1 MIENYE
7 VRLLKIPVFDQETGE
22 EIREDEKYHVCNK
35 IIGSENY
42 PCYDKD
48 TADELCETLNC
59 LTNDYSLNKT
69 LPAHKTGMVI
79 GDNCFELA
87 ERIHEKQEKLNE
99 LQNAME
105 HELVC
110 ELAYLE
116 KSNHIKL
123 HSDEVKEALNLSKN
137 PTEKQ
142 IQAYCEE
149 TYKKEY
155 TNLKIAKT
163 NVTFIN
169 KQIDLINDYI
179 SLEKYILRKELR

>member
-7 VRLLKIPVFDQETGE
+7 VKLLKIPVFDQETGK
-22 EIREDEKYHVCNK
+22 EIRTDEQYHVCNK
-35 IIGSENY
+35 IISSENY

-69 LPAHKTGMVI
+69 LPAYKTGMVI
-79 GDNCFELA
+79 GENCFELA
-87 ERIHEKQEKLNE
+87 ERIHEKNEKLND
-99 LQNAME
+99 LQKAME
-105 HELVC
+105 HELTC
-110 ELAYLE
+110 ELTYTE
-116 KSNHIKL
+116 KCNNIRL
-123 HSDEVKEALNLSKN
+123 HPEQVKEALELTKA

-142 IQAYCEE
+142 ITAYCEE

-179 SLEKYILRKELR
+179 SLEKYILRKEL

>member
-1 MIENYE
+1 MTEMYE
-7 VRLLKIPVFDQETGE
+7 VKLLKIPVFDQETGDE
-22 EIREDEKYHVCNK
+22 TGTDEKYHVCSK
-35 IIGSENY
+35 IIGNESY

-69 LPAHKTGMVI
+69 LPASRKSLECH
-79 GDNCFELA
+79 ELA
-87 ERIHEKQEKLNE
+87 GRINEKQTKLNE
-99 LQNAME
+99 LQHAME
-105 HELVC
+105 HELTC
-110 ELAYLE
+110 ELTYTE
-116 KSNHIKL
+116 KCNNIRL
-123 HSDEVKEALNLSKN
+123 HPEQVKEALELTKA

-142 IQAYCEE
+142 ITAYCEE

-179 SLEKYILRKELR
+179 SLEKYILRKELKK

>member
-1 MIENYE
+1 MENYE

-22 EIREDEKYHVCNK
+22 EIRDEQYTVCNK

-42 PCYDKD
+42 PCYNKT

-59 LTNDYSLNKT
+59 LTNDYSLNKR
-69 LPAHKTGMVI
+69 LPAPRKSLECH
-79 GDNCFELA
+79 ELA
-87 ERIHEKQEKLNE
+87 EKINEKQEKLND
-99 LQNAME
+99 LQHAME

-110 ELAYLE
+110 ELTYAE
-116 KSNHIKL
+116 KCNNIRL
-123 HSDEVKEALNLSKN
+123 HPEQVKEALELTKA

-142 IQAYCEE
+142 ITAYCEKIC
-149 TYKKEY
+149 KKEY

-179 SLEKYILRKELR
+179 SLEKYILRKELK